1 MIEHKQ
7 KLLHHTNVSNTPSRA
22 SPKKA
27 QTPPSPIETDKSS
40 SFTPLTH
47 EPKRPG
53 ETAESAPANPPLSM
67 AFTSH
72 GAPAPEEICPSESRS
87 YTHSLALS
95 EDNSKEQAAS
105 QHQLQGWVYE
115 TRNSIVDMPE
125 RLVKLD
131 WENRGRKP

>member
-1 MIEHKQ
+1 MEREEKAT
-7 KLLHHTNVSNTPSRA
+7 LPSPMDLNNSA
-22 SPKKA
+22 KKVH
-27 QTPPSPIETDKSS
+27 TPPSPIETDKSS
-40 SFTPLTH
+40 SCTTLTH

-72 GAPAPEEICPSESRS
+72 GAPTPEEICPSESRS
-87 YTHSLALS
+87 DTHSLALS
-95 EDNSKEQAAS
+95 EDNSKHQAAS

-131 WENRGRKP
+131 WENQGRKP